1 MSDNFVYEIQNMC
14 YCLMDELAI
23 FPGSSEGD
31 EIDMSS
37 RRSGL
42 ELERIFLLE
51 SLVTH

>member
-1 MSDNFVYEIQNMC
+1 MSDNLFTKFRTCAIVF
-14 YCLMDELAI
+14 LMDELTI

-42 ELERIFLLE
+42 ELERIFFY
-51 SLVTH
+51 